1 MKFSTILTS
10 TLAVAGL
17 CAVSAKAAE
26 VTIGA
31 DLQSAYVAS
40 GTTCNDGVVLMPWI
54 DIGALKLG
62 DTDLP
67 ITLGVWGNMD
77 LDDDFGP
84 VDEFGAKSKIYKSRR
99 FSEVDFNIGVDLG
112 QYIADDLKF
121 YIGYLEYDYPR
132 LGDETDNLLDVKL
145 GYDFAAGETALFNA
159 SLRLKYRFGG
169 NSEGKYE
176 VFADINRDFQ
186 ITDDI
191 GLSIGAD
198 LVYINVDDMDDASTD
213 SGLAC
218 SDIYASLSYGDFYVK
233 CTYIAQIDDDVLPDA
248 TDENPWGYDVEWIG
262 AIGWAHTF

>member
-1 MKFSTILTS
+1 MKFSTSALA
-10 TLAVAGL
+10 LAVAGL
-17 CAVSAKAAE
+17 CVSAQA
-26 VTIGA
+26 GA
-31 DLQSAYVAS
+31 DIGFDFNSAYVPS
-40 GTTCNDGVVLMPWI
+40 GATCNDGWVFQPYMDAWDV
-54 DIGALKLG
+54 KVG
-62 DTDLP
+62 DLTLP
-67 ITLGVWGNMD
+67 LEFGVWANMD
-77 LDDDFGP
+77 LEDYSD
-84 VDEFGAKSKIYKSRR
+84 AKEDTDPGR
-99 FSEVDFNIGVDLG
+99 FSEVDFDVRVNLG
-112 QYIADDLKF
+112 QYLSDDLTL
-121 YIGYLEYDYPR
+121 YIGYLEYDYPVAG
-132 LGDETDNLLDVKL
+132 GDADNLLDAKV
-145 GYDFAAGETALFNA
+145 GYNFKSGETALFNA